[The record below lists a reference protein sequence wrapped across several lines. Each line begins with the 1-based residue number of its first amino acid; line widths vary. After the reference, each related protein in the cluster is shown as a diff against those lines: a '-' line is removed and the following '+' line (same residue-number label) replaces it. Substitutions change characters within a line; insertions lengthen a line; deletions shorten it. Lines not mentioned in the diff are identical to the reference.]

1 MSPTVVLDALLAA
14 GVLVTAVVALWH
26 RDRAASVTVF
36 LGFGVLLTALWAR
49 LGAPDVALA
58 EAALA
63 AGVTGAL
70 MATVVAGRTRRA
82 TPVPRSHRAVDV
94 SEGALAVGIGVALTA
109 VATGAMRSAAPAL
122 TGDAA
127 TGALPESVVAHP
139 VTAVLLDF
147 RTYDTMLEIVVL
159 AVAALAAVSTLRDA
173 APALAVP
180 VDRRP
185 VLTVAVAVLT
195 PVLVVLAAW
204 LLVAGSDRPGGAFQ
218 SGAVVTGIVL
228 LTVLTGTVRLPSAR
242 TTRLLLAVGSAVFLV
257 VALAT
262 ALTTGWLTLENPW
275 GGTAVVA
282 LEAVLAVSIG
292 VCLAVLA
299 LAGSTRA

>member
-1 MSPTVVLDALLAA
+1 MSATVVLDALLAA
-14 GVLVTAVVALWH
+14 GVLVTTVVALWH
-26 RDRAASVTVF
+26 RNRAASVTVF

-70 MATVVAGRTRRA
+70 MTTVVAGRARRA
-82 TPVPRSHRAVDV
+82 SPVPRSHRAVDV
-94 SEGALAVGIGVALTA
+94 AEGALAVGVGVALTT
-109 VATGAMRSAAPAL
+109 VALGAMRSAAPAL

-127 TGALPESVVAHP
+127 TEALPDSVVAHP

-173 APALAVP
+173 VPTLSVP

-185 VLTVAVAVLT
+185 VLTVAVAALT
-195 PVLVVLAAW
+195 PVLVALAAW

-228 LTVLTGTVRLPSAR
+228 LTVLTGTVRLPTAR
-242 TTRLLLAVGSAVFLV
+242 TTRLSVAAGSAVFLV

>member
-14 GVLVTAVVALWH
+14 GVLVTTVVALWH

-70 MATVVAGRTRRA
+70 MTTVVAGRTRSTA
-82 TPVPRSHRAVDV
+82 PASRSSRAVDV
-94 SEGALAVGIGVALTA
+94 AEGAVAVGVGVALTA
-109 VATGAMRSAAPAL
+109 VTVGAMRSAAPSI
-122 TGDAA
+122 TGDVA
-127 TGALPESVVAHP
+127 TEALPDSVVAHP

-173 APALAVP
+173 APALSVP

-185 VLTVAVAVLT
+185 VLTGAVAALT

-228 LTVLTGTVRLPSAR
+228 LTVLTGTLRLPSAR
-242 TTRLLLAVGSAVFLV
+242 TTRLLLAVGSTVFLV
-257 VALAT
+257 VTLAT

>member
-70 MATVVAGRTRRA
+70 MTTVVAGRTRRA

-94 SEGALAVGIGVALTA
+94 AEGALAVGIGVALTA
-109 VATGAMRSAAPAL
+109 AATGAMRSAAPAL

>member
-1 MSPTVVLDALLAA
+1 MTAAVVLDALLAA

-26 RDRAASVTVF
+26 RERAASVTVF
-36 LGFGVLLTALWAR
+36 LGFGVLLTAIWAR

-70 MATVVAGRTRRA
+70 MTTVVAGRTRSTA
-82 TPVPRSHRAVDV
+82 PASRSSRAVDV
-94 SEGALAVGIGVALTA
+94 AEGAVAVGVGVALTA
-109 VATGAMRSAAPAL
+109 VTVGAMRSAAPVL
-122 TGDAA
+122 TGDVA
-127 TGALPESVVAHP
+127 TEALPDSVVAHP

-173 APALAVP
+173 APALSVP

-185 VLTVAVAVLT
+185 VLTGAVAALT

-228 LTVLTGTVRLPSAR
+228 LTVLTGTLRLPSAR
-242 TTRLLLAVGSAVFLV
+242 TTRLLLAVGSTVFLV

>member
-94 SEGALAVGIGVALTA
+94 AEGALAVGIGVALTA

-180 VDRRP
+180 TDRRP

-299 LAGSTRA
+299 LAESTRA

>member
-1 MSPTVVLDALLAA
+1 MTAAVVLDALLAA

-26 RDRAASVTVF
+26 RERAASVTVF
-36 LGFGVLLTALWAR
+36 LGFGVLLTAIWAR

-70 MATVVAGRTRRA
+70 MTTVVAGRTRSTA
-82 TPVPRSHRAVDV
+82 PASRSSRAVDV
-94 SEGALAVGIGVALTA
+94 AEGAVAVGVGVALTA
-109 VATGAMRSAAPAL
+109 VTVGAMRSAAPVL
-122 TGDAA
+122 TGDVA
-127 TGALPESVVAHP
+127 TEALPDSVVAHP

-173 APALAVP
+173 APALSVP

-185 VLTVAVAVLT
+185 VLTAAVAALT
-195 PVLVVLAAW
+195 PVLGVLAAW

-228 LTVLTGTVRLPSAR
+228 LTVLTGTLRLPSAR
-242 TTRLLLAVGSAVFLV
+242 TTRLLLAVGSTVFLV

>member
-94 SEGALAVGIGVALTA
+94 AEGALAVGIGVALTA

>member
-1 MSPTVVLDALLAA
+1 MSATVVLDALLAA
-14 GVLVTAVVALWH
+14 GVLVTTVVALWH

-70 MATVVAGRTRRA
+70 MTTVVAGRARRA
-82 TPVPRSHRAVDV
+82 SPVPRSHRAVDV
-94 SEGALAVGIGVALTA
+94 AEGALAVGVGVALTT
-109 VATGAMRSAAPAL
+109 VALGAMRSAAPAL

-127 TGALPESVVAHP
+127 TEALPDSVVAHP

-173 APALAVP
+173 VPTLSVP

-185 VLTVAVAVLT
+185 VLTVAVAALT

-242 TTRLLLAVGSAVFLV
+242 TTRLSVAAGSAVFLV

>member
-1 MSPTVVLDALLAA
+1 MSPTVVLDALLSA

-94 SEGALAVGIGVALTA
+94 AEGALAVGIGVALTA

-195 PVLVVLAAW
+195 PVLVVIAAW

>member
-1 MSPTVVLDALLAA
+1 MSATVVLDALLAA
-14 GVLVTAVVALWH
+14 GVLVTTVVALWH
-26 RDRAASVTVF
+26 RNRAASVTVF

-70 MATVVAGRTRRA
+70 MTTVVAGRARRA
-82 TPVPRSHRAVDV
+82 SPVPRSHRAVDV
-94 SEGALAVGIGVALTA
+94 AEGALAVGVGVALTT
-109 VATGAMRSAAPAL
+109 VALGAMRSAAPAL

-127 TGALPESVVAHP
+127 TEALPDSVVAHP

-173 APALAVP
+173 VPTLSVP

-185 VLTVAVAVLT
+185 VLTVAVAALT
-195 PVLVVLAAW
+195 PVLVALAAW

-242 TTRLLLAVGSAVFLV
+242 TTRLSVAAGSAVFLV

>member
-94 SEGALAVGIGVALTA
+94 AEGALAVGIGVALTA

-173 APALAVP
+173 APVLAVP

>member
-1 MSPTVVLDALLAA
+1 MTATVVLDALLAA
-14 GVLVTAVVALWH
+14 GVLGTTVVALWH

-70 MATVVAGRTRRA
+70 LATVIAGRPRASGAASRSRRA
-82 TPVPRSHRAVDV
+82 ADV
-94 SEGALAVGIGVALTA
+94 AEGALAVGIGIALTA
-109 VATGAMRSAAPAL
+109 VAVGAMRSAAPTL

-127 TGALPESVVAHP
+127 TEALPDSVVAHP

-159 AVAALAAVSTLRDA
+159 AVAALAAVSTVRDA
-173 APALAVP
+173 APALSVP

-185 VLTVAVAVLT
+185 VLTVAVTALT

-242 TTRLLLAVGSAVFLV
+242 TTRLSLAVGSAVFLV

-292 VCLAVLA
+292 ACLAVLA

>member
-1 MSPTVVLDALLAA
+1 MTATVVLDALLAA

-26 RDRAASVTVF
+26 RERAASVTVF
-36 LGFGVLLTALWAR
+36 LGFGVLLTAIWAR

-70 MATVVAGRTRRA
+70 MTTVVAGRTRSTA
-82 TPVPRSHRAVDV
+82 PASRSSRAVDV
-94 SEGALAVGIGVALTA
+94 AEGAVAVGVGVALTA
-109 VATGAMRSAAPAL
+109 VTVGAMRSAAPVL
-122 TGDAA
+122 TGDMA
-127 TGALPESVVAHP
+127 TEALPDSVVAHP

-173 APALAVP
+173 APALSVP

-185 VLTVAVAVLT
+185 VLTGAVAALT

-228 LTVLTGTVRLPSAR
+228 LTVLTGTLRLPSAR
-242 TTRLLLAVGSAVFLV
+242 TTRLLLAVGSTVFLV

>member
-94 SEGALAVGIGVALTA
+94 AEGALAVGIGVALTG

-127 TGALPESVVAHP
+127 TEALPESVVAHP

>member
-1 MSPTVVLDALLAA
+1 M
-14 GVLVTAVVALWH
+14 
-26 RDRAASVTVF
+26 F

-94 SEGALAVGIGVALTA
+94 AEGALAVGIGVALTA

>member
-1 MSPTVVLDALLAA
+1 MSATVVLDALLAA
-14 GVLVTAVVALWH
+14 GVLVTTVVALWH

-70 MATVVAGRTRRA
+70 MTTVVAGRARRA
-82 TPVPRSHRAVDV
+82 SPVPRPHRAVDV
-94 SEGALAVGIGVALTA
+94 AEGALAVAVGVALTS
-109 VATGAMRSAAPAL
+109 VALGAMRSAAPAL

-127 TGALPESVVAHP
+127 TEALPDSVVAHP

>member
-1 MSPTVVLDALLAA
+1 MSPTVVLDALLVA

-94 SEGALAVGIGVALTA
+94 AEGALAVGIGVALTA
-109 VATGAMRSAAPAL
+109 VALGAMRSTAPAL

-127 TGALPESVVAHP
+127 TAALPESVVAHP

>member
-94 SEGALAVGIGVALTA
+94 AEGALAVGIGVALTA
-109 VATGAMRSAAPAL
+109 VATGAMRSAAPAP

-159 AVAALAAVSTLRDA
+159 TVAALAAVSTLRDA